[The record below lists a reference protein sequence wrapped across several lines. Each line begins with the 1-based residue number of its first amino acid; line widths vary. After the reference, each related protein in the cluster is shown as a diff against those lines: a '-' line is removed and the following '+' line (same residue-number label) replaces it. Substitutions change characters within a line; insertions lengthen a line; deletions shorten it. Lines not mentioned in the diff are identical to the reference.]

1 MTFAA
6 STRLQP
12 QLAGRRVAILGGGI
26 MGACI
31 ALLLARRGFE
41 VAVFDRESAPLAS
54 ASRWNEGKIH
64 LGYLYG
70 ADPTMRTARLLLP
83 GGLLFRRLIL
93 ELVGSDVAPHTT
105 SHDDIY
111 LIHRRSVVDVE
122 AVRAQFA
129 AVSDLVRSHAD
140 ARWYLADVSG
150 AGARELSQSELAA
163 IADPTEI
170 VAAFEV
176 PERSVSTPWV
186 ADRLVDAL
194 RSQRRVSLHMG
205 VTISGAHPVDSAH
218 GPWRVLGAPHLDQR
232 FDLVVNA
239 LWDGRLAIDRTA
251 GLELEAGWSH
261 RYRLSVFARTS
272 QSVTTRSALV
282 AFGPFGDV
290 KNYNDRDFYLSWY
303 PTGLVAQGHA
313 VSLRR
318 PSTLTAN
325 DELQFVRE
333 VGEKLA
339 KLIPG
344 AAEILAAAEDLKV
357 RGGFVFAQGR
367 GSLGNLKSTLHRRDR
382 FGVRRLGNYYSVDT
396 GKYSTA
402 PWMAA
407 KLATDICG
415 D

>member
-1 MTFAA
+1 
-6 STRLQP
+6 
-12 QLAGRRVAILGGGI
+12 
-26 MGACI
+26 MGACV

-93 ELVGSDVAPHTT
+93 ELVGSDLAPHTT
-105 SHDDIY
+105 SQDDIY
-111 LIHRRSVVDVE
+111 LIHWQSVVDAD

-129 AVSDLVRSHAD
+129 AVSDLVRSRAD
-140 ARWYLADVSG
+140 ARWYLADASG
-150 AGARELSQSELAA
+150 AHARELSQSELAA

-194 RSQRRVSLHMG
+194 RSEPRVSLHMG

-218 GPWRVLGAPHLDQR
+218 GPWRVRGAPHLDER

-251 GLELEAGWSH
+251 GLKLEAGWSH

-272 QSVTTRSALV
+272 RSVTTPSALV

-290 KNYNDRDFYLSWY
+290 KNYNGRDFYLSWY
-303 PTGLVAQGHA
+303 PTGLIAQGHTI
-313 VSLRR
+313 SLRR
-318 PSTLTAN
+318 PATLTAN

-333 VGEKLA
+333 VGERLA

-344 AAEILAAAEDLKV
+344 AAEILAVAEDVKV

-367 GSLGNLKSTLHRRDR
+367 GSLADRKSTLHRRDR

-407 KLATDICG
+407 NLVTDICG